1 MGIHGLSKLLADE
14 APACMKEVNLKSL
27 VGRKVAVDASMALYS
42 FLIAIRSRSS
52 AEGPSQMLTN
62 ESGEVTSH
70 VQGMFSRTI
79 RLLSC
84 GVKPAYVFDG
94 KPPTFK
100 SGELARRYERRQKAE
115 KELIKATENEN
126 VEDIDKFSRQTV
138 KMTPQHST
146 DCQKLLHLMGVP
158 VIIAPSE
165 AEAQCAELARAGKVY
180 ATATEDMDALTFA
193 TPKLLRKLTFSS
205 AKDEGILEVDVN
217 KVLEGLGLTQ
227 DEFIDLCILCGCD
240 YTDRIRGIGP
250 KNALKLIKKH
260 RTIEN
265 IIKNI
270 DKSKYVIPTTWLPPT
285 SSCNAVTA
293 SMSTTEGND
302 ASDEELTEGGVGAIN
317 GEEGNSE
324 ECNTLED
331 VKEESVKEEE
341 EDIDAPAAAPKEDST
356 NAKHNNNKSS
366 NVEDNNMKLSDT
378 DLSSSDN
385 NTAFTPAYVEA
396 RRLFK
401 TPQVNPGDTQDITWK
416 DPDEEGLRDFLVNK
430 MQFSEDRVNAGIKKL
445 KDARKAHS
453 QQRLDSYFKVLPSSS
468 TGNAAQKRKL
478 PPSKGKRG
486 NTLAAKALKKGV
498 RR

>member
-14 APACMKEVNLKSL
+14 APHCMKEVNLKSL
-27 VGRKVAVDASMALYS
+27 AGRKVAVDASMALYS
-42 FLIAIRSRSS
+42 FLIAIRSRSG
-52 AEGPSQMLTN
+52 AEGPNMMLTN

-100 SGELARRYERRQKAE
+100 SGELAKRFERRQKAE
-115 KELIKATENEN
+115 KELIKATEDEN

-138 KMTPQHST
+138 KMTPQHNT
-146 DCQKLLHLMGVP
+146 DCQELLRLMGVP

-193 TPKLLRKLTFSS
+193 TPKLLRKLTFSL
-205 AKDEGILEVDVN
+205 AKDEGILEIDVS
-217 KVLEGLGLTQ
+217 KVLEGLDLTM
-227 DEFIDLCILCGCD
+227 DGFIDLCILCGCD

-260 RTIEN
+260 KTIEN

-270 DKSKYVIPTTWLPPT
+270 DTSKYVIPPTWLPSNSATTCTPT
-285 SSCNAVTA
+285 SK
-293 SMSTTEGND
+293 GD
-302 ASDEELTEGGVGAIN
+302 ARDDNGSIN
-317 GEEGNSE
+317 GEVVSIKGGEEENSKDHN
-324 ECNTLED
+324 NTLQD
-331 VKEESVKEEE
+331 VKEESVKEKESGVTVAQAGDEE
-341 EDIDAPAAAPKEDST
+341 SD
-356 NAKHNNNKSS
+356 AKHNIKSS
-366 NVEDNNMKLSDT
+366 TVQDGTELSDNNMT
-378 DLSSSDN
+378 
-385 NTAFTPAYVEA
+385 FTPAYVEA

-401 TPQVNPGDTQDITWK
+401 SPDVSCGETQDIVWK
-416 DPDEEGLRDFLVNK
+416 DPNEEGLRDFLVNK
-430 MQFSEDRVNAGIKKL
+430 MHFSEDRVNAGIKKL
-445 KDARKAHS
+445 KDARKAQS
-453 QQRLDSYFKVLPSSS
+453 QQRLDSFFKVLPSAA
-468 TGNAAQKRKL
+468 GNVPQKRKV
-478 PPSKGKRG
+478 PPVKGKKG
-486 NTLAAKALKKGV
+486 NALAAKALKKGI

>member
-14 APACMKEVNLKSL
+14 APHCMKEVNLKSL
-27 VGRKVAVDASMALYS
+27 AGRKVAVDASMALYS

-52 AEGPSQMLTN
+52 AEGPNMMLTN

-100 SGELARRYERRQKAE
+100 SGELAKRFERRQKAE
-115 KELIKATENEN
+115 KELIKATEDDN
-126 VEDIDKFSRQTV
+126 VEDINKFSRQTV
-138 KMTPQHST
+138 KMTPQHNT
-146 DCQKLLHLMGVP
+146 DCQELLHLMGVP

-165 AEAQCAELARAGKVY
+165 AEAQCAELARTGKVY

-205 AKDEGILEVDVN
+205 AKDEGILEVDVS
-217 KVLEGLGLTQ
+217 KVLEGLDLTM

-250 KNALKLIKKH
+250 KNALKLIKKYK
-260 RTIEN
+260 TIEN

-270 DKSKYVIPTTWLPPT
+270 DKSKYVIPPTWLPSNSATTCT
-285 SSCNAVTA
+285 STSK
-293 SMSTTEGND
+293 GD
-302 ASDEELTEGGVGAIN
+302 ARDDNESIKGGVGSTK
-317 GEEGNSE
+317 GEQEEENSE
-324 ECNTLED
+324 DHNNTLDD
-331 VKEESVKEEE
+331 VKEENLKEEE
-341 EDIDAPAAAPKEDST
+341 EDINVAQADDEETD
-356 NAKHNNNKSS
+356 AKHNIKSS
-366 NVEDNNMKLSDT
+366 TVQDGTKLSD
-378 DLSSSDN
+378 N
-385 NTAFTPAYVEA
+385 NVTFTPAYVEA

-401 TPQVNPGDTQDITWK
+401 NPDVNCGETQDIVWK
-416 DPDEEGLRDFLVNK
+416 DPNEEGLRDFLVNK
-430 MQFSEDRVNAGIKKL
+430 MHFSEERVNAGIKKL
-445 KDARKAHS
+445 KDARKAQS
-453 QQRLDSYFKVLPSSS
+453 QQRLDSFFKVLPSAA
-468 TGNAAQKRKL
+468 GNVAQKRKV
-478 PPSKGKRG
+478 PPAKGKKG

>member
-1 MGIHGLSKLLADE
+1 MGIQGLSKLLADE

-27 VGRKVAVDASMALYS
+27 AGRKVAVDASMALYS

-52 AEGPSQMLTN
+52 AEGPTMMLTN

-100 SGELARRYERRQKAE
+100 SGELAKRFERRQNAE
-115 KELIKATENEN
+115 KELIKAKENEN
-126 VEDIDKFSRQTV
+126 VEDMEKFSKQTV
-138 KMTPQHST
+138 KMTPKHNA
-146 DCQKLLHLMGVP
+146 DCQELLRLIGVP

-165 AEAQCAELARAGKVY
+165 AEAQCAELARQGKVY

-205 AKDEGILEVDVN
+205 AKGEGILEVDVS
-217 KVLEGLGLTQ
+217 KVLEGLDLTR

-250 KNALKLIKKH
+250 KNALRLIKKYK
-260 RTIEN
+260 TIEN
-265 IIKNI
+265 ILKSI
-270 DKSKYVIPTTWLPPT
+270 DKSKYVVPSTWLPPT
-285 SSCNAVTA
+285 SSSN
-293 SMSTTEGND
+293 SSTTYKSTAEGATPD
-302 ASDEELTEGGVGAIN
+302 MELIEGGVGVIK
-317 GEEGNSE
+317 GEEEKSE
-324 ECNTLED
+324 EHNTMED
-331 VKEESVKEEE
+331 VEGKSVKTEENTEAIQAEES
-341 EDIDAPAAAPKEDST
+341 DS
-356 NAKHNNNKSS
+356 KCNNKPSD
-366 NVEDNNMKLSDT
+366 VEDGMKLPDT
-378 DLSSSDN
+378 DLSGDN
-385 NTAFTPAYVEA
+385 NTTFTPAYVEA

-401 TPQVNPGDTQDITWK
+401 TPEVNSYETQDIVWK
-416 DPDEEGLRDFLVNK
+416 DPDEEGLRDFLVYK

-445 KDARKAHS
+445 KDARKVHS
-453 QQRLDSYFKVLPSSS
+453 QQRLDSYFKVLPST
-468 TGNAAQKRKL
+468 TGNATQKRKV
-478 PPSKGKRG
+478 PPAKGKKG